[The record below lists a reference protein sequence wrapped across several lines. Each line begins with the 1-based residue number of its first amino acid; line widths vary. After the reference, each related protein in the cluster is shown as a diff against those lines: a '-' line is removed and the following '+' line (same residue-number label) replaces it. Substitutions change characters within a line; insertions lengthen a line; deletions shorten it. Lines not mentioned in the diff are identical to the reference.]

1 MFKWFMIQKIYSKMF
16 STLCT
21 KTYNYI
27 ITFEDDRMVEE
38 NTKNV
43 ISQERNLTFRWNQKI
58 VIIKSYLKNYI
69 FSSYYFLSE
78 VIFNK

>member
-1 MFKWFMIQKIYSKMF
+1 ML

-38 NTKNV
+38 NTKNL
-43 ISQERNLTFRWNQKI
+43 ISQEQNLTFR
-58 VIIKSYLKNYI
+58 
-69 FSSYYFLSE
+69 
-78 VIFNK
+78 

>member
-1 MFKWFMIQKIYSKMF
+1 MF

-21 KTYNYI
+21 KL

-43 ISQERNLTFRWNQKI
+43 LSQERNLAFR
-58 VIIKSYLKNYI
+58 
-69 FSSYYFLSE
+69 
-78 VIFNK
+78 

>member
-1 MFKWFMIQKIYSKMF
+1 MIQKIYSKMF

-43 ISQERNLTFRWNQKI
+43 ISQERNLTFR
-58 VIIKSYLKNYI
+58 
-69 FSSYYFLSE
+69 
-78 VIFNK
+78 